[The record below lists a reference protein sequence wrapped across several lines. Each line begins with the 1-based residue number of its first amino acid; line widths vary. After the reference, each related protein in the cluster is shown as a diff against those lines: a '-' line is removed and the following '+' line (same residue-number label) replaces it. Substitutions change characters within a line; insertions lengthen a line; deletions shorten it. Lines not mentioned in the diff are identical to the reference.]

1 MHRDSFSGY
10 HPILNFIFF
19 ALVLVVSMFVMHP
32 VYLGVSF
39 AGALLYALKLQGKKA
54 LGFSLK
60 FMLPMMLI
68 AALVNAAFNHQGA
81 TILLYLPSGNPLTL
95 ESILHGLNMAL
106 MLGAVMLWFVCF
118 SAVITSDKFVY
129 LFGRIIPAL
138 SLILSMI
145 LRFVPAFMAQFRS
158 VSEAQRCVGRDI
170 STGKLTTRIRN
181 AITVFSIM
189 VTWCLENAIETADSM
204 KSRGYGLP
212 GRTAYSIYRF
222 DKRDK
227 KTLLWLIFCT
237 LGLLVGGLLG
247 GMAFRFYPT
256 IRGAGL
262 TLWTLIPAGIFLAL
276 CLTPVFMD
284 LWEVRKWKH
293 LK

>member
-227 KTLLWLIFCT
+227 KTLLCVYHIHHSLTEVHPRMTSIDPAEFIPDPD
-237 LGLLVGGLLG
+237 GGDDILVIHG
-247 GMAFRFYPT
+247 PT
-256 IRGAGL
+256 VG
-262 TLWTLIPAGIFLAL
+262 
-276 CLTPVFMD
+276 
-284 LWEVRKWKH
+284 
-293 LK
+293 